1 MIRILVADDHP
12 IVANGLRHL
21 LQKAPGMVV
30 AGEATTAEAALK
42 MLRQGRFDLLILDIS
57 IPEMGGLEALKR
69 IKAAKIPVPVLML
82 SMYPEEH
89 YALRTLKLGA
99 SGYLGKEN
107 MPDEVV
113 GAILKVVRGGRYLSP
128 ALRAELLDDGSPAR
142 KKPPHEA
149 LSPREY
155 QVMCLLAS
163 GKTVG
168 AIAKALGLS
177 VKTIDT
183 YRAHILEKLKLRNNV
198 ELARYAL
205 ENRLAF

>member
-183 YRAHILEKLKLRNNV
+183 YLAHILEKLKLRNNV